1 MNVKTNFKPIKVR
14 IHGQRSDVHVRF
26 VKKGDFDFNET
37 INKIKSLIK
46 LGHRDNIVV
55 NIDIH
60 ISDCQKESNYFRVNG
75 ILEIAK
81 RFGIRKIQFNLIN
94 PVKGNL
100 IASLDDVASFISKAR
115 YVFLFDLFV
124 KVKGLPY
131 CLIPESEA
139 VIIKSE
145 NPDQFRKVSQ
155 CRKCVY
161 NQKCDG
167 ILKGYFHGLDL
178 KKIKPKIL
186 PKEVMI
192 EVTSQC
198 NFNCQ
203 FCFNQ
208 ASFAKNGRQEKE
220 MSKSFIKKIIDNLKK
235 NNVSFVRFTGG
246 EPLLRKDIFEL
257 MDYAKSKDLE
267 VRMNTNAYLIKD
279 YKFVKKLAQYLD
291 YVLISMHAY
300 NAAKEKNITGIGES
314 FEKKVKAIQWFKKAG
329 VKVVRV
335 NTAAS
340 LENINNLEKFYN
352 FFEKIGVDKWQIDRI
367 MPIPGQIN
375 TWGKKEASL
384 LIEKLLKIKKDIVKK
399 EIPLKVH
406 VINALP
412 LCVCDP
418 IKTSPVCSGA
428 HSVDGHERFVVDPRG
443 FAKPIY
449 YMEENIGNP
458 LDIQR
463 CWNHPFM
470 HFLRDYKNLPKEC
483 RKCAF
488 LEKCKGGNRYCAYV
502 SGGNY
507 KAADPLMNSSNV
519 EKYIW

>member
-1 MNVKTNFKPIKVR
+1 MSTKEDFKSIKVR
-14 IHGQRSDVHVRF
+14 MYGHRLDIHDRF
-26 VKKGDFDFNET
+26 VQKDDFNFNET
-37 INKIKSLIK
+37 INQIESLVNFGRK
-46 LGHRDNIVV
+46 DNIVI
-55 NIDIH
+55 NIDLH
-60 ISDCQKESNYFRVNG
+60 ISNYQRGSNYFRINS
-75 ILEIAK
+75 ILEIARK
-81 RFGIRKIQFNLIN
+81 FGIKKIQLNLIN
-94 PVKGNL
+94 PVRGNL
-100 IASLDDVASFISKAR
+100 IATLDEVSSYISKAR
-115 YVFLFDLFV
+115 YVFLFDLFI

-131 CLIPESEA
+131 CLIPEPEA

-145 NPDQFRKVSQ
+145 NRDQFRKVSQ
-155 CRKCVY
+155 CRKCTY

-208 ASFAKNGRQEKE
+208 ASFAKNGRQDKE
-220 MSKSFIKKIIDNLKK
+220 MSKDFIKKIIDNLKK

-279 YKFVKKLAQYLD
+279 YKSVKKLAQYLD

-300 NAAKEKNITGIGES
+300 NTINEKAVTGTRDSFAKKIR
-314 FEKKVKAIQWFKKAG
+314 AIQWFKEAG

-335 NTAAS
+335 NTVAS
-340 LENINNLEKFYN
+340 PENISNLEKFYKL
-352 FFEKIGVDKWQIDRI
+352 FQKMGVDKWQIDRV
-367 MPIPGQIN
+367 MPISGQRN
-375 TWGKKEASL
+375 NWGKKEASL
-384 LIEKLLKIKKDIVKK
+384 LIEKALNIKKDIVKK
-399 EIPLKVH
+399 KSSLKVH
-406 VINALP
+406 IINALP

-458 LDIQR
+458 LDIQK

-470 HFLRDYKNLPKEC
+470 RFLRDYKNLPKEC

-502 SGGNY
+502 SGGDY
-507 KAADPLMNSSNV
+507 KAADPLMNYSNV